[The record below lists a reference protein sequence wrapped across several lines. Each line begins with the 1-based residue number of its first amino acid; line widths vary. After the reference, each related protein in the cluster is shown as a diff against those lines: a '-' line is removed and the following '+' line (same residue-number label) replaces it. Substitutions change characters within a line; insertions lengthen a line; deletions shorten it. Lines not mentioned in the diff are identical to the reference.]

1 MGLPKEEDMA
11 ALPPARLSR
20 FGVCVGCVLL
30 STAGLTVAAAAEQQR
45 GRSSAPRATLVV
57 PDVRGQAYVFAKVIL
72 EDAGFAWR
80 VHGAVGGFSA
90 NLVASQMPAPGARV
104 LDTGAPTIALRL
116 DRNAKYRE
124 TGIPENFSPYRGTRV
139 LRAGARLQREAA
151 RPRAHRPAK
160 KPAKRPVRSH
170 EPVKKAPPTRAPE
183 PVQKAPR
190 PVRPPEPEQKAPR
203 PVRPPEP
210 VQKAPRPVRSSE
222 PVEKAPP
229 PVRSHEP
236 VKKAPPPVRSREP
249 AKKTPRPVRSREPV
263 SEPRASRPVPSV
275 KQKPARIRRPPAF
288 HAPGAPREPR
298 DEMPLPKRAWLLGL
312 WLEKHPLPT
321 HANVDHWLYQHAWV
335 VTGAKFGWWRGA
347 RALRILIGVDGR
359 VIAAWGMGALSREVA
374 LAALAEVRAKKS

>member
-1 MGLPKEEDMA
+1 MA
-11 ALPPARLSR
+11 AFPPARLSR

-45 GRSSAPRATLVV
+45 GPSAPRTTLVV

-80 VHGAVGGFSA
+80 VQGAVDGFA
-90 NLVASQMPAPGARV
+90 VNLVASQLPAPGARV

-116 DRNAKYRE
+116 DRNARYRE

-139 LRAGARLQREAA
+139 LRAGARRQREAV
-151 RPRAHRPAK
+151 RPPAHRPVK
-160 KPAKRPVRSH
+160 KPAQRPVRSL
-170 EPVKKAPPTRAPE
+170 
-183 PVQKAPR
+183 
-190 PVRPPEPEQKAPR
+190 
-203 PVRPPEP
+203 
-210 VQKAPRPVRSSE
+210 
-222 PVEKAPP
+222 
-229 PVRSHEP
+229 EP
-236 VKKAPPPVRSREP
+236 VKKAPPPVRPPEP
-249 AKKTPRPVRSREPV
+249 VTKTPRPVRPPEPVKAPRPVRSPEPVKKAPTPARPPEPVKKTPRPVRPPEPVNKAPRPVRSREPV
-263 SEPRASRPVPSV
+263 TEARGSRPAPSV
-275 KQKPARIRRPPAF
+275 KQKPERVRRPPAF
-288 HAPGAPREPR
+288 DAPGAPREPR

-312 WLEKHPLPT
+312 WLEKHPWPT

-347 RALRILIGVDGR
+347 KALRILIGVDGR

>member
-1 MGLPKEEDMA
+1 MGLPKEKDMA

-124 TGIPENFSPYRGTRV
+124 TGIPENFSPYAGTRV
-139 LRAGARLQREAA
+139 LRAGARRQRKAV
-151 RPRAHRPAK
+151 RPPAYRPVK
-160 KPAKRPVRSH
+160 KPAKRPVRSR
-170 EPVKKAPPTRAPE
+170 EPVKKAPPPVRAPE
-183 PVQKAPR
+183 PVKKAPR
-190 PVRPPEPEQKAPR
+190 SVRSS
-203 PVRPPEP
+203 EP

-222 PVEKAPP
+222 PVKKPP
-229 PVRSHEP
+229 G
-236 VKKAPPPVRSREP
+236 PVRSREP
-249 AKKTPRPVRSREPV
+249 RT
-263 SEPRASRPVPSV
+263 EPRGSRPVPSV
-275 KQKPARIRRPPAF
+275 KQNPARIRRPPAF

-298 DEMPLPKRAWLLGL
+298 NEMPLPKRAWLLGL

-347 RALRILIGVDGR
+347 KALRILIGVNGR

>member
-1 MGLPKEEDMA
+1 MA

-20 FGVCVGCVLL
+20 FAVCVGCVLL
-30 STAGLTVAAAAEQQR
+30 STAGLTVSAAAEQQR
-45 GRSSAPRATLVV
+45 ARSSAPRATLVV

-80 VHGAVGGFSA
+80 VQGAVSGFSA
-90 NLVASQMPAPGARV
+90 NLVASQLPAPGARV

-116 DRNAKYRE
+116 DRNARYRE
-124 TGIPENFSPYRGTRV
+124 TGIPENFSPYAGTRV
-139 LRAGARLQREAA
+139 LRAGARRQRA
-151 RPRAHRPAK
+151 RPPAHGPAK
-160 KPAKRPVRSH
+160 RPAKRPVRSR
-170 EPVKKAPPTRAPE
+170 EPVQKAPPIVRAPE

-190 PVRPPEPEQKAPR
+190 PVRPPEPVKKAPPPAR
-203 PVRPPEP
+203 PSEPVKKVPRPARPPEP
-210 VQKAPRPVRSSE
+210 V
-222 PVEKAPP
+222 EKATP

-249 AKKTPRPVRSREPV
+249 VRKTPRPVRSPEPV
-263 SEPRASRPVPSV
+263 SEPRSSRPVPSV
-275 KQKPARIRRPPAF
+275 KRKPARIRRPPAF

-347 RALRILIGVDGR
+347 KALRILIGVDGR